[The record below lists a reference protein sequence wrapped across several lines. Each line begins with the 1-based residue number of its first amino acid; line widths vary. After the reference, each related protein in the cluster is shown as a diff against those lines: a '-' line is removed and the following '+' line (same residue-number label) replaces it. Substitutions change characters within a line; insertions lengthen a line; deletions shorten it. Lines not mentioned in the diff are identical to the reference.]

1 MKKKIII
8 LAAALMICSA
18 AASCSGG
25 DNTASGDLSN
35 ETTAEA
41 FKGKFSDNEFYAESV
56 KQLKENAD
64 LTDEQ
69 ADAAFGVFLDC
80 GLITK
85 EINYVFKNAAD
96 DLDSYNVWIDLNQYN
111 VVFDKD
117 KKISKITDAAKTVYY
132 ENGKKVE
139 IESTEVLTEEVTE
152 KPTEKE
158 TNKTVEKP
166 TEAASPIVFKNY
178 TNYVEAGSNASVTI
192 QGKPNTDYSI
202 HVYYD
207 TTESKAEGLESKTS
221 DSDGYV
227 TWEWKVGAKTT
238 PGTHAITV
246 EGDGA
251 ENSVQFEVLEEIK

>member
-1 MKKKIII
+1 MKRKIII
-8 LAAALMICSA
+8 LAAALMVCSA

-35 ETTAEA
+35 KTTAGA
-41 FKGKFSDNEFYAESV
+41 FKGNFSDNEFYAESV

-139 IESTEVLTEEVTE
+139 IESTEEPTE
-152 KPTEKE
+152 KVTEKE
-158 TNKTVEKP
+158 TKKAEETP
-166 TEAASPIVFKNY
+166 TEAVSPITFTSYSKS
-178 TNYVEAGSNASVTI
+178 VEAGSNATVTI

-207 TTESKAEGLESKTS
+207 SGESNAEGLESKTS
-221 DSDGYV
+221 DGNGNV
-227 TWEWKVGAKTT
+227 TWEWKIGAKTT
-238 PGTHAITV
+238 PGTHSLTV
-246 EGDGA
+246 EGGGA
-251 ENSVQFEVLEEIK
+251 KNSVEFEVLEEAK